1 MGTVSGG
8 QFVWG
13 TFLPKSNGGVYQGRL
28 SADGNR
34 AGPVKGHAGLTARRV
49 CRAGAK
55 AELSEPMAMVI
66 IHAWAVKGPGVGICH
81 LLEQGQRLTDK
92 SYPGDNRLVPPKRP

>member
-1 MGTVSGG
+1 MFSPAASNAAGTVSGG

-34 AGPVKGHAGLTARRV
+34 AGPIMGKAGLTARRT

-55 AELSEPMAMVI
+55 AEHNDPIALTRI
-66 IHAWAVKGPGVGICH
+66 R
-81 LLEQGQRLTDK
+81 LELNG
-92 SYPGDNRLVPPKRP
+92 